1 MSVCLC
7 VHCSLPLWLSFSHS
21 THSFSDLMP
30 FHSSMSTRQVQK
42 MRKRVKNKRGP
53 EFEEEKLV
61 MSIVNQIPSLSF
73 QGLHFS
79 FHVVSLP

>member
-1 MSVCLC
+1 
-7 VHCSLPLWLSFSHS
+7 
-21 THSFSDLMP
+21 
-30 FHSSMSTRQVQK
+30 